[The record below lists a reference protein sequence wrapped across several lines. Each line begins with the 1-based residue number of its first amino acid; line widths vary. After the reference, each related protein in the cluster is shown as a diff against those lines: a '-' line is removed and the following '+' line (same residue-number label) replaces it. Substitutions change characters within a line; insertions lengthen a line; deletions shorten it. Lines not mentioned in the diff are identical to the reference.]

1 MVIMGLSER
10 EQQLL
15 DEMERGLYQSEA
27 DLMQA
32 GSGSSR
38 RLSLRSL
45 VLGILLGL
53 VGVGLLIGG
62 VASQQLWLGLIG
74 FAVMLGGAV
83 LAFTRTE
90 ADGDL
95 LDDAGDPQRRRSA
108 DRESLSDRMGRRWD
122 ERMEGER

>member
-1 MVIMGLSER
+1 MGLSER

-27 DLMQA
+27 DVVQA
-32 GSGSSR
+32 RTGSPR

-53 VGVGLLIGG
+53 VGVGVLIGG

-74 FAVMLGGAV
+74 FALMLGGAV
-83 LAFTRTE
+83 LAFSRTE
-90 ADGDL
+90 SDDGAFGASD
-95 LDDAGDPQRRRSA
+95 DPQKRRSA
-108 DRESLSDRMGRRWD
+108 DRESLSERMERRWD